1 MGPILITGAS
11 GCVGHYLV
19 DRLLQLTDR
28 PLWLLVRSPEKLQ
41 FDWQNHPQ
49 IEVLAGD
56 LRELDRFADR
66 LKQVQTAILA
76 ATCWG
81 GPETFAVNVG
91 QNQAL
96 MDGLDPDR
104 CDQILYFSTASVL
117 GRDGHLLSEALQL
130 GTDYIRSKAECTQ
143 QLTDRPLA
151 DRITAVYPTIVLG
164 GDRDKPYSE
173 PTKGLPEALRYISL
187 IRRLKVDGSF
197 HFVHAADIARVVAH
211 LALNPPT
218 EPGPRHFVLGQ
229 PALTANELVD
239 IASTVL
245 KGRPARLK
253 IPLSVGLAD
262 RLIDWFNIQ
271 MGPWD
276 RFCMAYRHFTYDQVW
291 SPASFGLETAYP
303 TLADI
308 LRQYGRP
315 GISGANR

>member
-11 GCVGHYLV
+11 GCVGHYVV
-19 DRLLQLTDR
+19 DHLLQLTDR
-28 PLWLLVRSPEKLQ
+28 PLWLLVRDPNKLQ
-41 FDWQNHPQ
+41 FPWRNHPQ
-49 IEVLAGD
+49 IEVLQGD
-56 LRELDRFADR
+56 LRDLDRFADR
-66 LKQVQTAILA
+66 LKQVQTAMLV

-81 GPETFAVNVG
+81 GPETFEVNVG

-96 MDGLDPDR
+96 MDALDPDR
-104 CDQILYFSTASVL
+104 CEQIIYFSTASVL
-117 GRDGHLLSEALQL
+117 GRDGHLLAEALQF

-143 QLTDRPLA
+143 HLVDRPLA

-164 GDRDKPYSE
+164 GDATKPYSE
-173 PTKGLPEALRYISL
+173 PTKGLPEALRYIRL

-197 HFVHAADIARVVAH
+197 HFVHAADIAQVVCH
-211 LALNPPT
+211 LALNPPS
-218 EPGPRHFVLGQ
+218 EPGPRHLVLGQ
-229 PALTANELVD
+229 AAMTANELVD
-239 IASTVL
+239 TASQVL

-262 RLIDWFNIQ
+262 RLIDWFNIE

-276 RFCMAYRHFTYDQVW
+276 RFCMAYRHFTYDRVV

-315 GISGANR
+315 GAIG